1 MKAKSM
7 DKIYVALDT
16 VSLEEAQ
23 SLARLLKGKVGGVK
37 LGKEFFSAHGP
48 QGVSI
53 ISREGLPIFLDLKF
67 HDIPNTVEA
76 AIKASVPL
84 NLSMLNVHVSGGLEM
99 MRAAKRA
106 AREETKRL
114 KIPCPLIL
122 GVTVLTSLDDK
133 DLDKVGV
140 GNETSQQVELLT
152 KLAMEAGLDGVVCSP
167 AEIRSIRKIVG
178 NEFVL
183 VTPGVRPEWAVKGD
197 QKRVTG
203 PREAI
208 EAGSS
213 FLVIGRP
220 ITASND
226 PLEALSQIQ
235 VEVNG
240 GN

>member
-1 MKAKSM
+1 M

-16 VSLEEAQ
+16 VSLEEAKN
-23 SLARLLKGKVGGVK
+23 LASLLKGKVGGVK
-37 LGKEFFSAHGP
+37 LGKEFFTAHGP
-48 QGVSI
+48 QGVKV

-76 AIKASVPL
+76 AVKASMSL

-106 AREETKRL
+106 ARAETKRL
-114 KIPCPLIL
+114 KIACPLIL
-122 GVTVLTSLDDK
+122 GVTVLTSLDNK
-133 DLDKVGV
+133 DLEEVGV
-140 GNETSQQVELLT
+140 SNQPSQQVELLT

-167 AEIRSIRKIVG
+167 AEVRSIRKIAG
-178 NEFVL
+178 NKFVL
-183 VTPGVRPEWAVKGD
+183 VTPGVRPDWAAKGD

-208 EAGSS
+208 KAGAS

-220 ITASND
+220 ITSADD
-226 PLEALSQIQ
+226 PLEALRLIE
-235 VEVNG
+235 VEANI

>member
-1 MKAKSM
+1 M

-16 VSLEEAQ
+16 VSLEEAKN
-23 SLARLLKGKVGGVK
+23 LASLLKGKIGGVK
-37 LGKEFFSAHGP
+37 LGKEFFTAHGP
-48 QGVSI
+48 QGVKV

-76 AIKASVPL
+76 AVKASMSL

-106 AREETKRL
+106 AIEETKRL
-114 KIPCPLIL
+114 KITCPLIL
-122 GVTVLTSLDDK
+122 GVTVLTSLDNK
-133 DLDKVGV
+133 DLEEVGV
-140 GNETSQQVELLT
+140 GNEPSQQVELLT
-152 KLAMEAGLDGVVCSP
+152 KLALEAGLDGVVCSP
-167 AEIRSIRKIVG
+167 AEVRSIRKIAG
-178 NEFVL
+178 NKFVL
-183 VTPGVRPEWAVKGD
+183 VTPGVRPDWAVKGD

-208 EAGSS
+208 KAGAS

-220 ITASND
+220 ITSADD
-226 PLEALSQIQ
+226 PLEALRLIE
-235 VEVNG
+235 VEANI

>member
-1 MKAKSM
+1 M

-16 VSLEEAQ
+16 VSLEEAKN
-23 SLARLLKGKVGGVK
+23 LASLLKGKVGGVK
-37 LGKEFFSAHGP
+37 LGKEFFTAHGP
-48 QGVSI
+48 QGVKV

-76 AIKASVPL
+76 AVKASMSL

-114 KIPCPLIL
+114 KISCPLIL
-122 GVTVLTSLDDK
+122 GVTVLTSLDNK
-133 DLDKVGV
+133 DLEEVGV
-140 GNETSQQVELLT
+140 GNEPSQQVELLT
-152 KLAMEAGLDGVVCSP
+152 KLALEAGLDGVVCSP
-167 AEIRSIRKIVG
+167 AEVRSIRKIAG
-178 NEFVL
+178 NKFVL
-183 VTPGVRPEWAVKGD
+183 VTPGVRPDWAVKGD

-208 EAGSS
+208 KSGAS

-220 ITASND
+220 ITSADD
-226 PLEALSQIQ
+226 PLEALRLIE
-235 VEVNG
+235 VEANI

>member
-1 MKAKSM
+1 M

-23 SLARLLKGKVGGVK
+23 NLASLLKGKIGGVK
-37 LGKEFFSAHGP
+37 LGKEFFTAHGP
-48 QGVSI
+48 QGVKV

-76 AIKASVPL
+76 AVKASMSL

-106 AREETKRL
+106 AIEETKRL
-114 KIPCPLIL
+114 KITCPLIL
-122 GVTVLTSLDDK
+122 GVTVLTSLDNK
-133 DLDKVGV
+133 DLEEVGV
-140 GNETSQQVELLT
+140 GNEPSQQVELLT
-152 KLAMEAGLDGVVCSP
+152 KLALEAGLDGVVCSP
-167 AEIRSIRKIVG
+167 AEVRSIRKLAG
-178 NEFVL
+178 NKFVL
-183 VTPGVRPEWAVKGD
+183 VKPGVRPDWAVKGD

-208 EAGSS
+208 KAGAS

-220 ITASND
+220 ITSADD
-226 PLEALSQIQ
+226 PLEALRLIE
-235 VEVNG
+235 VEANI

>member
-1 MKAKSM
+1 M

-23 SLARLLKGKVGGVK
+23 NLASLLKGKIGGVK
-37 LGKEFFSAHGP
+37 LGKEFFTAHGP
-48 QGVSI
+48 QGVKV

-76 AIKASVPL
+76 AVKASMSL

-106 AREETKRL
+106 AIEETKRL
-114 KIPCPLIL
+114 KITCPLIL
-122 GVTVLTSLDDK
+122 GVTVLTSLDNK
-133 DLDKVGV
+133 DLEEVGV
-140 GNETSQQVELLT
+140 GNEPSQQVELLT
-152 KLAMEAGLDGVVCSP
+152 KLALEAGLDGVVCSP
-167 AEIRSIRKIVG
+167 AEVRSIRKIAG
-178 NEFVL
+178 NKFVL
-183 VTPGVRPEWAVKGD
+183 VTPGVRPDWAVKGD

-208 EAGSS
+208 KAGAS

-220 ITASND
+220 ITSADD
-226 PLEALSQIQ
+226 PLEALRLIE
-235 VEVNG
+235 VEANI

>member
-1 MKAKSM
+1 M

-16 VSLEEAQ
+16 VSLEEAKN
-23 SLARLLKGKVGGVK
+23 LASLLKGKVGGVK
-37 LGKEFFSAHGP
+37 LGKEFFTAHGP
-48 QGVSI
+48 QGVKV

-76 AIKASVPL
+76 AVKASMSL

-106 AREETKRL
+106 AIEETKRL
-114 KIPCPLIL
+114 KITCPLIL
-122 GVTVLTSLDDK
+122 GVTVLTSLDNK
-133 DLDKVGV
+133 DLEEVGV
-140 GNETSQQVELLT
+140 GNEPSQQVELLT
-152 KLAMEAGLDGVVCSP
+152 KLALEAGLDGVVCSP
-167 AEIRSIRKIVG
+167 AEVRSIRKLAG
-178 NEFVL
+178 NKFVL
-183 VTPGVRPEWAVKGD
+183 VTPGVRPDWAVKGD

-208 EAGSS
+208 KAGAS

-220 ITASND
+220 ITSADD
-226 PLEALSQIQ
+226 PLEALRLIE
-235 VEVNG
+235 VEANI

>member
-1 MKAKSM
+1 M

-16 VSLEEAQ
+16 VSLEEAKN
-23 SLARLLKGKVGGVK
+23 LASLLKGKVGGVK
-37 LGKEFFSAHGP
+37 LGKEFFTAHGP
-48 QGVSI
+48 QGVKV

-76 AIKASVPL
+76 AIKASMSL

-122 GVTVLTSLDDK
+122 GVTVLTSLDNK
-133 DLDKVGV
+133 DLEEVGV
-140 GNETSQQVELLT
+140 GNKPSQQVELLT

-167 AEIRSIRKIVG
+167 AEVRSIRKIAG
-178 NEFVL
+178 NKFVL
-183 VTPGVRPEWAVKGD
+183 VTPGVRPDWAVKGD

-208 EAGSS
+208 KAGAS

-220 ITASND
+220 ITSADD
-226 PLEALSQIQ
+226 PLEALRLIE
-235 VEVNG
+235 VEANI